1 MNQIKPVSDNAFY
14 IHLNAYE
21 DEILEFFHKN
31 KITSATL
38 SAISILIG
46 DSDPAASGFSE
57 TFFEEELIP
66 LNDWVSSNEGLLD
79 YLDNRYSEA
88 VHDPLEDDDHTYL
101 FYIGDSSECQ
111 YKSYE
116 EFKSEL
122 DINMLLKIFKKC
134 WERSSKNESP
144 KGRQF
149 LKDFPEFKT
158 DYSKNK
164 KLKGE
169 ELIERIEK
177 DILPNY
183 EKIKSYG
190 YISTN
195 KNGDD
200 IALVEEFFLEHTKA
214 LENKKNSDLEKSK
227 YILPSVWRIGK
238 LPKGKYLIGDLGEAL
253 RYGNKKLFNEFK
265 SYENQTGVPDDEYYL
280 SPPNFEEFLIK
291 EKGIDPADDIFKPS
305 PECQFLMV
313 APGIDESSF
322 RDDNGGRYFQ
332 SSNCIICIK
341 VDENYINREAN
352 MNSYIFE
359 EDFEC
364 SYFENYDILKLG
376 DLHVYADY

>member
-1 MNQIKPVSDNAFY
+1 MRPVSDNAFY

-21 DEILEFFHKN
+21 NEIMEFFHEN
-31 KITSATL
+31 KISSATL
-38 SAISILIG
+38 SAISILLG
-46 DSDPAASGFSE
+46 DSDPDASGDIE
-57 TFFEEELIP
+57 NFFEEELIP
-66 LNDWVSSNEGLLD
+66 LNDWVSNNEGLLD

-122 DINMLLKIFKKC
+122 DLNMVSTIFKMC
-134 WERSSKNESP
+134 WQRSSKNEYP

-169 ELIERIEK
+169 KLLEKIEE
-177 DILPNY
+177 DILPKY
-183 EKIKSYG
+183 ENIKSYG

-195 KNGDD
+195 TNSDD

-214 LENKKNSDLEKSK
+214 LKNKKNSDLEKPE
-227 YILPSVWRIGK
+227 YRFPSVWRIGK

-265 SYENQTGVPDDEYYL
+265 TYENQTDVPDDEYYL

-291 EKGIDPADDIFKPS
+291 EKGIDPNEGVIKLS
-305 PECQFLMV
+305 PDRQFIMI
-313 APGIDESSF
+313 APGVDESSF
-322 RDDNGGRYFQ
+322 SDDNGGRYFQ

-341 VDENYINREAN
+341 VDDNYINREAN
-352 MNSYIFE
+352 INSYVFE
-359 EDFEC
+359 NDFEC
-364 SYFENYDILKLG
+364 SYFEDYDVLKLG

>member
-31 KITSATL
+31 KITSATI

-122 DINMLLKIFKKC
+122 DLNMVSTIFKMC
-134 WERSSKNESP
+134 WQRSSKNEYP

-149 LKDFPEFKT
+149 LKDFPEF
-158 DYSKNK
+158 
-164 KLKGE
+164 
-169 ELIERIEK
+169 
-177 DILPNY
+177 
-183 EKIKSYG
+183 
-190 YISTN
+190 
-195 KNGDD
+195 
-200 IALVEEFFLEHTKA
+200 
-214 LENKKNSDLEKSK
+214 
-227 YILPSVWRIGK
+227 
-238 LPKGKYLIGDLGEAL
+238 
-253 RYGNKKLFNEFK
+253 
-265 SYENQTGVPDDEYYL
+265 
-280 SPPNFEEFLIK
+280 
-291 EKGIDPADDIFKPS
+291 
-305 PECQFLMV
+305 
-313 APGIDESSF
+313 
-322 RDDNGGRYFQ
+322 
-332 SSNCIICIK
+332 
-341 VDENYINREAN
+341 
-352 MNSYIFE
+352 
-359 EDFEC
+359 
-364 SYFENYDILKLG
+364 
-376 DLHVYADY
+376 